1 MRPRIAMLSDF
12 GHNDAYV
19 GIMKSVILDI
29 CPDVQIVDLC
39 HDVPAQNVLSGSHIL
54 ATAVPFL
61 PDDSIVVAVV
71 DPGVGTNRRA
81 VAVQT
86 DSNVFVAPDNG
97 LLTEV
102 FDVHPPRR
110 AVELDRP
117 EYHLDRISQTF
128 HGRDIFSPCGAHLAA
143 GVDFLD
149 IGSEIEVDSLIRL
162 PEIGPLISEEAIE
175 CRVVHID
182 HFGNAITN
190 LRRHTVEA
198 LGREV
203 DCVKIKG
210 NRAPH
215 ATTFADVAETAA
227 VCYFNSTDYLELSVR
242 NRSAAE
248 QFEIE
253 QRDMLHVITRG

>member
-1 MRPRIAMLSDF
+1 MLSDF

-19 GIMKSVILDI
+19 GIMKSVILGI
-29 CPDVQIVDLC
+29 CPDAQIFDLC
-39 HDVPAQNVLSGSHIL
+39 HDVPAQNVLSGAHIL

-61 PDDSIVVAVV
+61 PDDTIVVAVV

-86 DSNVFVAPDNG
+86 ARNTFIVPDNG

-102 FDVHPPRR
+102 FDLHPPER
-110 AVELDRP
+110 AVELDVS

-143 GVDFLD
+143 GVDFD
-149 IGSEIEVDSLIRL
+149 DVGTEIDVEGLIRL
-162 PEIGPLISEEAIE
+162 PEIGPLISEDAIE
-175 CRVVHID
+175 ARVVHID

-190 LRRHTVEA
+190 LRRETVEA
-198 LGREV
+198 LERDV

-210 NRAPH
+210 NRAPL
-215 ATTFADVAETAA
+215 ATTFSDVAESAA

-242 NRSAAE
+242 NGSAAE
-248 QFEIE
+248 QFELE